1 MIVKQMED
9 KITWSDEALAD
20 FQKVP
25 DFVRDMAKQMVEQF
39 ARDQKATQ
47 ITPEI
52 LKKARAKFG
61 M

>member
-1 MIVKQMED
+1 MEG
-9 KITWSDEALAD
+9 KIIWSDAALAD